1 MSDHLIGEKDSGDL
15 AMQSGSASVR
25 RAMRRQGK
33 QEALED
39 VSIGPV
45 SSGLACTWLWE
56 PSLPDPSTIAG
67 TQDPPY
73 LFACHL
79 ACHYW
84 RSLLAYQA
92 LVAALDDSD
101 QRIRVIA
108 EMLLHRSSP
117 RPQRKGC
124 GLYSSEEACHGTVSF
139 D

>member
-1 MSDHLIGEKDSGDL
+1 MSEHLIGEKDSGDL

-45 SSGLACTWLWE
+45 SSGLACTWLSE

-73 LFACHL
+73 LFARHL

-84 RSLLAYQA
+84 RKLLAYQA
-92 LVAALDDSD
+92 LVAAFDDSVH
-101 QRIRVIA
+101 RVRVIA
-108 EMLLHRSSP
+108 EMMLHRYSP
-117 RPQRKGC
+117 RRRRESRGVFP
-124 GLYSSEEACHGTVSF
+124 